1 MRLTQCLLALRR
13 RPERKGFLGMEWTQW
28 PWPSY
33 LIAAVYRRFGPRM
46 HLDEAT
52 RTKGQVTSSLFYMV
66 TSWVVLGGVVAYSG
80 GFARAPNLPD
90 EKTEAEVQAVSML
103 LHK

>member
-1 MRLTQCLLALRR
+1 MSDENDRPSVKPRLIGVGKGTGRLAISNRS
-13 RPERKGFLGMEWTQW
+13 FLVATVL
-28 PWPSY
+28 S
-33 LIAAVYRRFGPRM
+33 AV
-46 HLDEAT
+46 
-52 RTKGQVTSSLFYMV
+52 
-66 TSWVVLGGVVAYSG
+66 WLGGVVAYSG